1 MPRCAAGA
9 TIARKWQRRSPSA
22 DVEHGLNRSVMRSAG
37 PVDALVLLQAQ
48 QALSNHEQ
56 VRQRRRDDEPM
67 AILEQPA
74 VTHLREPEDAF
85 DHPQWDVRPGRGC
98 GTSIDS

>member
-1 MPRCAAGA
+1 MPRCAAGV
-9 TIARKWQRRSPSA
+9 TVARKWPCRSPSA
-22 DVEHGLNRSVMRSAG
+22 DAEHGSIRSVMVSGG
-37 PVDALVLLQAQ
+37 PVDALRLLRAQ
-48 QALSNHEQ
+48 QALSHHEQ

-85 DHPQWDVRPGRGC
+85 DHPDGMFDPGADAGL
-98 GTSIDS
+98 